1 MDFIQQLGALAFGSR
16 LRRLS
21 DRLMKDVARIYREY
35 PVNFEP
41 RWFPVLYLLKDGSPR
56 GVTEIARELG
66 FTHPAV
72 NQIAGA
78 MERRKL
84 LGHKRDPSDDRRRLL
99 YLTADGQDL
108 VQKLAPVWSAI
119 AAATDEVIQASSC
132 DILKALS
139 DMEAALDEAPLYD
152 KVQARL
158 EAPRPTR

>member
-35 PVNFEP
+35 PVDFEP
-41 RWFPVLYLLKDGSPR
+41 RWFPVLYLLKDGTPR

-78 MERRKL
+78 MERRRL
-84 LGHKRDPSDDRRRLL
+84 LGHRRDPSDDRRRML
-99 YLTADGQDL
+99 YLTNSGQTL
-108 VQKLAPVWSAI
+108 VEKLSPVWEAI
-119 AAATDEVIQASSC
+119 AAATEQVIIASSC
-132 DILKALS
+132 DILTALS
-139 DMEAALDEAPLYD
+139 DMERALDDENLYSI
-152 KVQARL
+152 VQKRL
-158 EAPRPTR
+158 AKSKAV